1 MRGLGK
7 GLDALISGSTMQQK
21 ASETT
26 VSVYLIDNNTDQP
39 RKYFNEE
46 KLKELATSIEQHGVI
61 QPIIVKKEGE
71 RYKIIA
77 GERRY
82 RAARLAGLNEVP
94 VIVRDMDEQETL
106 EVSLIENLH
115 REDLNP
121 MEEAEAIEKLIEEH
135 DLTQEQAAQK
145 LGRSRSAVTNT
156 LRLLQ
161 LPKPIQ
167 QLLRTGKLTEGHAR
181 VLSAIDDEKMML
193 IIADKAAQGG
203 WSVRETENRVYE
215 LVSGKKNKKT
225 KPKKDRI
232 SVYMRNAQDK
242 LTEHLGSKVKMSGN
256 DNKGKIVIEYS
267 SKKELSGLFDMI
279 IGKKDE

>member
-21 ASETT
+21 ALETT

-46 KLKELATSIEQHGVI
+46 KLKELASSIEQHGVI

-161 LPKPIQ
+161 LPKPVQ
-167 QLLRTGKLTEGHAR
+167 QMLRTGKLTEGHAR

-193 IIADKAAQGG
+193 IIADKAAQCG

-225 KPKKDRI
+225 KSKNDRI